1 MPTWN
6 NPQFKPVHPSQLAGA
21 ITTAED
27 PRSRQTRIRIQIPK
41 HYSQEPVISR
51 LVSDHG
57 LSVNVKAALLGA
69 DTQSE
74 GWFDLELQGTSP
86 QIQSALVY
94 LAELDIKIWSK
105 STDPDEENW

>member
-1 MPTWN
+1 MPTCKK
-6 NPQFKPVHPSQLAGA
+6 PQFKPVHPSQLVST
-21 ITTAED
+21 ITAAKD

-94 LAELDIKIWSK
+94 LTELDIKIWSK

>member
-6 NPQFKPVHPSQLAGA
+6 NPQFEPVHPTQLAGPIA
-21 ITTAED
+21 AATDT
-27 PRSRQTRIRIQIPK
+27 RSTQVRIRIQIPK
-41 HYSQEPVISR
+41 YYGQEPVISR

-74 GWFDLELQGTSP
+74 GWFDLELQGTTP